1 MENERRIYFW
11 SGYMVH
17 RIRAWTAVLVAVGL
31 MGCATAEK
39 KPAEGAPSEDLTNV
53 NDIVPRLHAGL
64 LIRMNVLVS
73 GKAEI
78 EEQAKRIT
86 SSGEV
91 TLPLIGMMKVEG
103 MTLEELS
110 RELTKR
116 YEEYFVRPQ
125 VVVEFSQDEQSDVV
139 SPWGYVTV
147 LGRVKNPGRVKIPPT
162 RNLTVS
168 MAIQQ
173 AGGLDTSAKDSAIR
187 VTREG
192 SDGKREQ
199 FDVNLRALGSKGR
212 LGTDVLLQP
221 GDLVFVP
228 EMIF

>member
-1 MENERRIYFW
+1 MAECIQRW
-11 SGYMVH
+11 VM
-17 RIRAWTAVLVAVGL
+17 LVVAACLV
-31 MGCATAEK
+31 GCATVAKEPLAK
-39 KPAEGAPSEDLTNV
+39 KEQDQEESSINGL
-53 NDIVPRLHAGL
+53 VPRLHAGV
-64 LIRMNVLVS
+64 LIRLHVLVS
-73 GKAEI
+73 GKTEI
-78 EEQAKRIT
+78 EEPAKRVT
-86 SSGEV
+86 STGEI
-91 TLPLIGMMKVEG
+91 TLPLIGDMKVEG

-110 RELTKR
+110 RELKKR
-116 YEEYFVRPQ
+116 YEEYFVSPQ
-125 VVVEFSQDEQSDVV
+125 VVVEFSQDEQSEVA

-147 LGRVKNPGRVKIPPT
+147 LGRVKSPGRVKIPPT

-173 AGGLDTSAKDSAIR
+173 AGGLDTSAKDSSIR

-212 LGTDVLLQP
+212 LGTDLTLQP

-228 EMIF
+228 EMMF

>member
-1 MENERRIYFW
+1 
-11 SGYMVH
+11 MVH
-17 RIRAWTAVLVAVGL
+17 QVKFVVMLAMAACLA
-31 MGCATAEK
+31 GCATAEK
-39 KPAEGAPSEDLTNV
+39 KSAADIQAEEDARADDL
-53 NDIVPRLHAGL
+53 IPRLHSGL
-64 LIRMNVLVS
+64 LIRLHVLVS
-73 GKAEI
+73 GKTEI
-78 EEQAKRIT
+78 EEPAKRVT
-86 SSGEV
+86 SSGEI
-91 TLPLIGMMKVEG
+91 TLPLIGNMKVEG
-103 MTLEELS
+103 MTLEDLS
-110 RELTKR
+110 QELTKR

-125 VVVEFSQDEQSDVV
+125 VVVEFSQDEQSDVA

-147 LGRVKNPGRVKIPPT
+147 LGRVKNPGRVKLPPT

-192 SDGKREQ
+192 PGGKREQ

-212 LGTDVLLQP
+212 LGTDLTLEP

-228 EMIF
+228 EMMF